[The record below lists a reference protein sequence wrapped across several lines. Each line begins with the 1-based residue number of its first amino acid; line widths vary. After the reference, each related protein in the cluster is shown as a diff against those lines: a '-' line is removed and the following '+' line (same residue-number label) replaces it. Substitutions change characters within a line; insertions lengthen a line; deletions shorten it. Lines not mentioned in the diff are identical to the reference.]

1 MWKSL
6 FLYEIGDK
14 ATELLTFKSTSK
26 GGTTMGGFK
35 YRVKKVDMDLHK
47 RKVEGYKVQLVN
59 DSIIEEEKVVRYA
72 AQSAGIPESMMRA
85 CTIAIAD
92 AIRFYVINGHKVSF
106 GKFGNFRLKVENT
119 CVDRLEE
126 CQADTVKRIN
136 LHFTPSTKIKD
147 LLNKAEL
154 KKWDFL
160 SESASSEENQSE
172 E

>member
-72 AQSAGIPESMMRA
+72 AQTA
-85 CTIAIAD
+85 
-92 AIRFYVINGHKVSF
+92 FFV
-106 GKFGNFRLKVENT
+106 
-119 CVDRLEE
+119 
-126 CQADTVKRIN
+126 
-136 LHFTPSTKIKD
+136 
-147 LLNKAEL
+147 
-154 KKWDFL
+154 
-160 SESASSEENQSE
+160 
-172 E
+172 